1 MCAGVGVTLTGSNN
15 YNNCKENASFC
26 EQMHEQAR
34 RTSFGLMTAASVV
47 TFLVFPA
54 VTTVVAYFLLEL
66 VSGRAGKVP
75 SLKMLFKKLTGH
87 GGVLLTA
94 TLDEDFGHDE
104 ELQALEFHD
113 YKVKKVD
120 RKKLQKLSVGPGV
133 VLYFAFIC
141 FTLTLIGGQWICC
154 YI

>member
-1 MCAGVGVTLTGSNN
+1 
-15 YNNCKENASFC
+15 
-26 EQMHEQAR
+26 
-34 RTSFGLMTAASVV
+34 MTAASVV